1 MKWYEKASFILV
13 SIILLSCNGNNSVR
27 NQEHADVDSAV
38 IDTMDVQPLKD
49 ESHKKFGKEQ
59 YCRPYC
65 RNIILL
71 SHSRYTYVFLSDKTG
86 YFTVQGGSPSDF
98 TWKRSG
104 KNVTIV
110 YEVFGK
116 QKLKFDSKA
125 QTLTEESE
133 SLGTLV
139 FDKQYVSFTY
149 INITNMKTTLSF
161 LAIVAISIG
170 CVFSSC
176 QSKVNN
182 PSHNELDSTKTSV
195 EEVDSSYHCPAKTKR
210 GRESGR
216 SRKSSKAERGIG
228 KIG

>member
-1 MKWYEKASFILV
+1 MKKASFILV

-49 ESHKKFGKEQ
+49 ESHKKLAKNNTADPIVGTY
-59 YCRPYC
+59 YCYRTQD
-65 RNIILL
+65 
-71 SHSRYTYVFLSDKTG
+71 TYVFLSDKTG

-98 TWKRSG
+98 TWKCSG

-139 FDKQYVSFTY
+139 FDKQ
-149 INITNMKTTLSF
+149 
-161 LAIVAISIG
+161 
-170 CVFSSC
+170 
-176 QSKVNN
+176 
-182 PSHNELDSTKTSV
+182 
-195 EEVDSSYHCPAKTKR
+195 
-210 GRESGR
+210 
-216 SRKSSKAERGIG
+216 
-228 KIG
+228 

>member
-1 MKWYEKASFILV
+1 MKKASFILV

-49 ESHKKFGKEQ
+49 ESHKKLAKNNTADPIVGTY
-59 YCRPYC
+59 YCYRTQD
-65 RNIILL
+65 
-71 SHSRYTYVFLSDKTG
+71 TYVFLSDKTG

-125 QTLTEESE
+125 QTLTEKSK

-139 FDKQYVSFTY
+139 FDKQ
-149 INITNMKTTLSF
+149 
-161 LAIVAISIG
+161 
-170 CVFSSC
+170 
-176 QSKVNN
+176 
-182 PSHNELDSTKTSV
+182 
-195 EEVDSSYHCPAKTKR
+195 
-210 GRESGR
+210 
-216 SRKSSKAERGIG
+216 
-228 KIG
+228 

>member
-1 MKWYEKASFILV
+1 MKKTSFILV

-49 ESHKKFGKEQ
+49 ESHKKLAKNNTADPIVGTY
-59 YCRPYC
+59 YCYRTQD
-65 RNIILL
+65 
-71 SHSRYTYVFLSDKTG
+71 TYVFLSDKTG

-125 QTLTEESE
+125 QTLTEESK

-139 FDKQYVSFTY
+139 FDKQ
-149 INITNMKTTLSF
+149 
-161 LAIVAISIG
+161 
-170 CVFSSC
+170 
-176 QSKVNN
+176 
-182 PSHNELDSTKTSV
+182 
-195 EEVDSSYHCPAKTKR
+195 
-210 GRESGR
+210 
-216 SRKSSKAERGIG
+216 
-228 KIG
+228 

>member
-1 MKWYEKASFILV
+1 MKKASFILV

-49 ESHKKFGKEQ
+49 ESHKKLAKNNTADHIVGTY
-59 YCRPYC
+59 YCYRTQD
-65 RNIILL
+65 
-71 SHSRYTYVFLSDKTG
+71 TYVFLSDKTG

-125 QTLTEESE
+125 QTLTEESK

-139 FDKQYVSFTY
+139 FDKQ
-149 INITNMKTTLSF
+149 
-161 LAIVAISIG
+161 
-170 CVFSSC
+170 
-176 QSKVNN
+176 
-182 PSHNELDSTKTSV
+182 
-195 EEVDSSYHCPAKTKR
+195 
-210 GRESGR
+210 
-216 SRKSSKAERGIG
+216 
-228 KIG
+228 

>member
-1 MKWYEKASFILV
+1 MKKASFILV

-38 IDTMDVQPLKD
+38 IDTMDVQPLKN
-49 ESHKKFGKEQ
+49 ESHKKLAKNNTADPIVGTY
-59 YCRPYC
+59 YCYRTQD
-65 RNIILL
+65 
-71 SHSRYTYVFLSDKTG
+71 TYVFLSDKTG

-104 KNVTIV
+104 KNVTLV

-139 FDKQYVSFTY
+139 FDKQ
-149 INITNMKTTLSF
+149 
-161 LAIVAISIG
+161 
-170 CVFSSC
+170 
-176 QSKVNN
+176 
-182 PSHNELDSTKTSV
+182 
-195 EEVDSSYHCPAKTKR
+195 
-210 GRESGR
+210 
-216 SRKSSKAERGIG
+216 
-228 KIG
+228 

>member
-1 MKWYEKASFILV
+1 MKKASFILI

-27 NQEHADVDSAV
+27 NQEYADVDSAV

-49 ESHKKFGKEQ
+49 ESHKKLAKNNTADPIVGTY
-59 YCRPYC
+59 YCYRTQD
-65 RNIILL
+65 
-71 SHSRYTYVFLSDKTG
+71 TYVFLSDKTG

-110 YEVFGK
+110 YEVFGE

-139 FDKQYVSFTY
+139 FDKQ
-149 INITNMKTTLSF
+149 
-161 LAIVAISIG
+161 
-170 CVFSSC
+170 
-176 QSKVNN
+176 
-182 PSHNELDSTKTSV
+182 
-195 EEVDSSYHCPAKTKR
+195 
-210 GRESGR
+210 
-216 SRKSSKAERGIG
+216 
-228 KIG
+228 

>member
-1 MKWYEKASFILV
+1 MKKASFILV

-27 NQEHADVDSAV
+27 NQEYADVDSAV

-49 ESHKKFGKEQ
+49 ESHKKLAKNNTADPIVGTY
-59 YCRPYC
+59 YCYRTQD
-65 RNIILL
+65 
-71 SHSRYTYVFLSDKTG
+71 TYVFLSDKTG

-125 QTLTEESE
+125 QTLTEESK

-139 FDKQYVSFTY
+139 FDKQ
-149 INITNMKTTLSF
+149 
-161 LAIVAISIG
+161 
-170 CVFSSC
+170 
-176 QSKVNN
+176 
-182 PSHNELDSTKTSV
+182 
-195 EEVDSSYHCPAKTKR
+195 
-210 GRESGR
+210 
-216 SRKSSKAERGIG
+216 
-228 KIG
+228 

>member
-1 MKWYEKASFILV
+1 MKKASFILV
-13 SIILLSCNGNNSVR
+13 SIILLSCNGNNSVI

-49 ESHKKFGKEQ
+49 ESHKKLAKNNTADPIVGTY
-59 YCRPYC
+59 YCYRTQD
-65 RNIILL
+65 
-71 SHSRYTYVFLSDKTG
+71 TYVFLSDKTG

-104 KNVTIV
+104 MNVTIV

-139 FDKQYVSFTY
+139 FDKQ
-149 INITNMKTTLSF
+149 
-161 LAIVAISIG
+161 
-170 CVFSSC
+170 
-176 QSKVNN
+176 
-182 PSHNELDSTKTSV
+182 
-195 EEVDSSYHCPAKTKR
+195 
-210 GRESGR
+210 
-216 SRKSSKAERGIG
+216 
-228 KIG
+228 

>member
-1 MKWYEKASFILV
+1 MKKASFILV

-49 ESHKKFGKEQ
+49 ESHKKLAKNNTADPIVGTY
-59 YCRPYC
+59 YCYRTQD
-65 RNIILL
+65 
-71 SHSRYTYVFLSDKTG
+71 TYVFLSDKIG
-86 YFTVQGGSPSDF
+86 YFTVQGGSPSVF

-125 QTLTEESE
+125 QTLTEESK

-139 FDKQYVSFTY
+139 FDKQ
-149 INITNMKTTLSF
+149 
-161 LAIVAISIG
+161 
-170 CVFSSC
+170 
-176 QSKVNN
+176 
-182 PSHNELDSTKTSV
+182 
-195 EEVDSSYHCPAKTKR
+195 
-210 GRESGR
+210 
-216 SRKSSKAERGIG
+216 
-228 KIG
+228 

>member
-1 MKWYEKASFILV
+1 MKKASFILV

-27 NQEHADVDSAV
+27 IQEHADVDSAV

-49 ESHKKFGKEQ
+49 ESHKKLAKTNTEDPIVGTY
-59 YCRPYC
+59 YCYRTQD
-65 RNIILL
+65 
-71 SHSRYTYVFLSDKTG
+71 TYVFLSDKTG

-139 FDKQYVSFTY
+139 FDKQ
-149 INITNMKTTLSF
+149 
-161 LAIVAISIG
+161 
-170 CVFSSC
+170 
-176 QSKVNN
+176 
-182 PSHNELDSTKTSV
+182 
-195 EEVDSSYHCPAKTKR
+195 
-210 GRESGR
+210 
-216 SRKSSKAERGIG
+216 
-228 KIG
+228 

>member
-1 MKWYEKASFILV
+1 MKKASFILV

-49 ESHKKFGKEQ
+49 ESHKKLAKNNTADPIVGTY
-59 YCRPYC
+59 YCYRTQD
-65 RNIILL
+65 
-71 SHSRYTYVFLSDKTG
+71 TYVFLSDKTG

-98 TWKRSG
+98 SWKRSG

-125 QTLTEESE
+125 QTLTEESK

-139 FDKQYVSFTY
+139 FDKQ
-149 INITNMKTTLSF
+149 
-161 LAIVAISIG
+161 
-170 CVFSSC
+170 
-176 QSKVNN
+176 
-182 PSHNELDSTKTSV
+182 
-195 EEVDSSYHCPAKTKR
+195 
-210 GRESGR
+210 
-216 SRKSSKAERGIG
+216 
-228 KIG
+228 

>member
-1 MKWYEKASFILV
+1 MKKTSFILV

-49 ESHKKFGKEQ
+49 ESHKKLAKNNTADPIVGTY
-59 YCRPYC
+59 YCYRTQD
-65 RNIILL
+65 
-71 SHSRYTYVFLSDKTG
+71 TYVFLSDKTG

-139 FDKQYVSFTY
+139 FDKQ
-149 INITNMKTTLSF
+149 
-161 LAIVAISIG
+161 
-170 CVFSSC
+170 
-176 QSKVNN
+176 
-182 PSHNELDSTKTSV
+182 
-195 EEVDSSYHCPAKTKR
+195 
-210 GRESGR
+210 
-216 SRKSSKAERGIG
+216 
-228 KIG
+228 

>member
-1 MKWYEKASFILV
+1 MKKASFILV

-38 IDTMDVQPLKD
+38 IDTMDVQPLKN
-49 ESHKKFGKEQ
+49 ESHKKLAKNNTADPIVGTY
-59 YCRPYC
+59 YCYRTQD
-65 RNIILL
+65 
-71 SHSRYTYVFLSDKTG
+71 TYVFLSDKTG

-139 FDKQYVSFTY
+139 FDKQ
-149 INITNMKTTLSF
+149 
-161 LAIVAISIG
+161 
-170 CVFSSC
+170 
-176 QSKVNN
+176 
-182 PSHNELDSTKTSV
+182 
-195 EEVDSSYHCPAKTKR
+195 
-210 GRESGR
+210 
-216 SRKSSKAERGIG
+216 
-228 KIG
+228 

>member
-1 MKWYEKASFILV
+1 MKKASFILV

-49 ESHKKFGKEQ
+49 ESHKKLAKNNTAEPIVGTY
-59 YCRPYC
+59 YCYRTQD
-65 RNIILL
+65 
-71 SHSRYTYVFLSDKTG
+71 TYVFLSDKTG

-125 QTLTEESE
+125 QTLTEESK

-139 FDKQYVSFTY
+139 FDKQ
-149 INITNMKTTLSF
+149 
-161 LAIVAISIG
+161 
-170 CVFSSC
+170 
-176 QSKVNN
+176 
-182 PSHNELDSTKTSV
+182 
-195 EEVDSSYHCPAKTKR
+195 
-210 GRESGR
+210 
-216 SRKSSKAERGIG
+216 
-228 KIG
+228 

>member
-1 MKWYEKASFILV
+1 MKKASFILV

-27 NQEHADVDSAV
+27 IQEHADVDSAV

-49 ESHKKFGKEQ
+49 ESHKKLAKNNTADPIVGTY
-59 YCRPYC
+59 YCYRTQD
-65 RNIILL
+65 
-71 SHSRYTYVFLSDKTG
+71 TYVFLSDKTG

-125 QTLTEESE
+125 QTLTEESK

-139 FDKQYVSFTY
+139 FDKQ
-149 INITNMKTTLSF
+149 
-161 LAIVAISIG
+161 
-170 CVFSSC
+170 
-176 QSKVNN
+176 
-182 PSHNELDSTKTSV
+182 
-195 EEVDSSYHCPAKTKR
+195 
-210 GRESGR
+210 
-216 SRKSSKAERGIG
+216 
-228 KIG
+228 

>member
-1 MKWYEKASFILV
+1 MKKASIIIV

-27 NQEHADVDSAV
+27 NQENVDVDSAV

-49 ESHKKFGKEQ
+49 ESHKKLTKNNPEDPIVGTY
-59 YCRPYC
+59 YCYRTQD
-65 RNIILL
+65 
-71 SHSRYTYVFLSDKTG
+71 TYVFLSDKTG

-139 FDKQYVSFTY
+139 FDKQ
-149 INITNMKTTLSF
+149 
-161 LAIVAISIG
+161 
-170 CVFSSC
+170 
-176 QSKVNN
+176 
-182 PSHNELDSTKTSV
+182 
-195 EEVDSSYHCPAKTKR
+195 
-210 GRESGR
+210 
-216 SRKSSKAERGIG
+216 
-228 KIG
+228 

>member
-1 MKWYEKASFILV
+1 MKKASFILV

-27 NQEHADVDSAV
+27 NQEYADVDSAV
-38 IDTMDVQPLKD
+38 IDTMDVQPLKN
-49 ESHKKFGKEQ
+49 ESHKKLAKNNTADPIVGTY
-59 YCRPYC
+59 YCYRTQD
-65 RNIILL
+65 
-71 SHSRYTYVFLSDKTG
+71 TYVFLSDKTG

-139 FDKQYVSFTY
+139 FDKQ
-149 INITNMKTTLSF
+149 
-161 LAIVAISIG
+161 
-170 CVFSSC
+170 
-176 QSKVNN
+176 
-182 PSHNELDSTKTSV
+182 
-195 EEVDSSYHCPAKTKR
+195 
-210 GRESGR
+210 
-216 SRKSSKAERGIG
+216 
-228 KIG
+228 

>member
-1 MKWYEKASFILV
+1 MKKASFILV

-49 ESHKKFGKEQ
+49 ENHKKLAKHNTEDPIVGTY
-59 YCRPYC
+59 YCYRTQD
-65 RNIILL
+65 
-71 SHSRYTYVFLSDKTG
+71 TYVFLSDKTG

-125 QTLTEESE
+125 QTLTEESK

-139 FDKQYVSFTY
+139 FDKQ
-149 INITNMKTTLSF
+149 
-161 LAIVAISIG
+161 
-170 CVFSSC
+170 
-176 QSKVNN
+176 
-182 PSHNELDSTKTSV
+182 
-195 EEVDSSYHCPAKTKR
+195 
-210 GRESGR
+210 
-216 SRKSSKAERGIG
+216 
-228 KIG
+228 

>member
-1 MKWYEKASFILV
+1 MKKALFILV

-49 ESHKKFGKEQ
+49 ESHKKLAKNNTADPIVGTY
-59 YCRPYC
+59 YCYRTQD
-65 RNIILL
+65 
-71 SHSRYTYVFLSDKTG
+71 TYVFLSDKTG

-139 FDKQYVSFTY
+139 FDKQ
-149 INITNMKTTLSF
+149 
-161 LAIVAISIG
+161 
-170 CVFSSC
+170 
-176 QSKVNN
+176 
-182 PSHNELDSTKTSV
+182 
-195 EEVDSSYHCPAKTKR
+195 
-210 GRESGR
+210 
-216 SRKSSKAERGIG
+216 
-228 KIG
+228 

>member
-1 MKWYEKASFILV
+1 MKKASFILV

-49 ESHKKFGKEQ
+49 ESHKKLAKNNTADPIVGTY
-59 YCRPYC
+59 YCYRTKD
-65 RNIILL
+65 
-71 SHSRYTYVFLSDKTG
+71 TYVFLSDKTG

-125 QTLTEESE
+125 QTLTEESK

-139 FDKQYVSFTY
+139 FDKQ
-149 INITNMKTTLSF
+149 
-161 LAIVAISIG
+161 
-170 CVFSSC
+170 
-176 QSKVNN
+176 
-182 PSHNELDSTKTSV
+182 
-195 EEVDSSYHCPAKTKR
+195 
-210 GRESGR
+210 
-216 SRKSSKAERGIG
+216 
-228 KIG
+228 

>member
-1 MKWYEKASFILV
+1 MKKASFILV

-49 ESHKKFGKEQ
+49 ESHKKLAKNNTADPIVGIY
-59 YCRPYC
+59 YCYRTQD
-65 RNIILL
+65 
-71 SHSRYTYVFLSDKTG
+71 TYVFLSDKTG

-125 QTLTEESE
+125 QTLTEESK

-139 FDKQYVSFTY
+139 FDKQ
-149 INITNMKTTLSF
+149 
-161 LAIVAISIG
+161 
-170 CVFSSC
+170 
-176 QSKVNN
+176 
-182 PSHNELDSTKTSV
+182 
-195 EEVDSSYHCPAKTKR
+195 
-210 GRESGR
+210 
-216 SRKSSKAERGIG
+216 
-228 KIG
+228 